1 MSDTASAQR
10 PTAEIQDLDPR
21 TLLVDPNIR
30 TDLQIDADFV
40 ASLKDFGVLVPIVA
54 VRTAEGAIRVRFG
67 NRRTVGAIEADLPTV
82 PVRVVAD
89 EATDDAAEIERIIT
103 QYHENTM
110 RAGITRTEEI
120 GVVAALFDLGVSAAQ
135 IAKRTRMGKPEVA
148 AVKKIIGSELAMAA
162 RPATTS

>member
-21 TLLVDPNIR
+21 TLLVDSNIR

-54 VRTAEGAIRVRFG
+54 VRSAEGAIRVRFG

-89 EATDDAAEIERIIT
+89 EATDNA
-103 QYHENTM
+103 
-110 RAGITRTEEI
+110 
-120 GVVAALFDLGVSAAQ
+120 S
-135 IAKRTRMGKPEVA
+135 EV
-148 AVKKIIGSELAMAA
+148 E
-162 RPATTS
+162 